1 METMRHLLD
10 CRYFP
15 IADRERIG
23 NSDWVSRLCGGRLRR
38 PEVLVL
44 DPTALFALA
53 ALIGSLSTL
62 VWAVRRKP

>member
-1 METMRHLLD
+1 MRYPLD
-10 CRYFP
+10 CRHFP
-15 IADRERIG
+15 IADREQIG
-23 NSDWVSRLCGGRLRR
+23 NSGWVSRLCGGRLRR